1 MIKVDNVSKVY
12 PQGTAALNNINFNLD
27 VGEMVFLTGASG
39 AGKTSLLKLLMLAER
54 PTKGAIYVSN
64 VNVASLSGASIAA
77 YRRQVGFVFQDHQLL
92 MSKTVFDNVALP
104 LRISG
109 FPIENIAKRVRAA
122 LNSVGLLD
130 KISSNVA
137 QLSGG
142 ELQRAGIARAVVHRP
157 KLLFADEPT
166 GNLDPE
172 LSKDIMELLVRFQ
185 NSGTSIILATH
196 DSSLINRYS
205 QRVILLKNGYL
216 IKDSRS

>member
-1 MIKVDNVSKVY
+1 
-12 PQGTAALNNINFNLD
+12 
-27 VGEMVFLTGASG
+27 
-39 AGKTSLLKLLMLAER
+39 
-54 PTKGAIYVSN
+54 
-64 VNVASLSGASIAA
+64 
-77 YRRQVGFVFQDHQLL
+77 

-109 FPIENIAKRVRAA
+109 FPLENIAKRVRAA

-142 ELQRAGIARAVVHRP
+142 ELQRVGIARAVVHRP

-185 NSGTSIILATH
+185 NSGTTIILATH
-196 DSSLINRYS
+196 DSLLINQYS
-205 QRVILLKNGYL
+205 QRVILLENGNL
-216 IKDSRS
+216 MKDSRS

>member
-1 MIKVDNVSKVY
+1 M
-12 PQGTAALNNINFNLD
+12 
-27 VGEMVFLTGASG
+27 
-39 AGKTSLLKLLMLAER
+39 
-54 PTKGAIYVSN
+54 
-64 VNVASLSGASIAA
+64 
-77 YRRQVGFVFQDHQLL
+77 
-92 MSKTVFDNVALP
+92 
-104 LRISG
+104 
-109 FPIENIAKRVRAA
+109 
-122 LNSVGLLD
+122 D

-185 NSGTSIILATH
+185 NSGTSVILATH

-205 QRVILLKNGYL
+205 QRVILLEKGYL
-216 IKDSRS
+216 TKDSRR

>member
-1 MIKVDNVSKVY
+1 
-12 PQGTAALNNINFNLD
+12 
-27 VGEMVFLTGASG
+27 
-39 AGKTSLLKLLMLAER
+39 
-54 PTKGAIYVSN
+54 
-64 VNVASLSGASIAA
+64 
-77 YRRQVGFVFQDHQLL
+77 

-104 LRISG
+104 LKISG

-142 ELQRAGIARAVVHRP
+142 ELQRTGIARAVVHRP

-205 QRVILLKNGYL
+205 QRVILLENGYL
-216 IKDSRS
+216 VEDSRS

>member
-1 MIKVDNVSKVY
+1 
-12 PQGTAALNNINFNLD
+12 
-27 VGEMVFLTGASG
+27 
-39 AGKTSLLKLLMLAER
+39 
-54 PTKGAIYVSN
+54 
-64 VNVASLSGASIAA
+64 
-77 YRRQVGFVFQDHQLL
+77 

-142 ELQRAGIARAVVHRP
+142 ELQRTGIARAVVHRP

-185 NSGTSIILATH
+185 NSDTSIILATH

-205 QRVILLKNGYL
+205 QRVILLENGYL
-216 IKDSRS
+216 IKDSRN